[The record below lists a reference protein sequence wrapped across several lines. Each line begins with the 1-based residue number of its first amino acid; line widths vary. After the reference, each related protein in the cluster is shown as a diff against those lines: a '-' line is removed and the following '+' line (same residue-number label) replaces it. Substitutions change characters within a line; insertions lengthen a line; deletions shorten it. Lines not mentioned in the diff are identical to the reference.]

1 MVFHNTPPEGNIM
14 KSAHITDRVVRTAAD
29 GFAAGQ
35 GYCPDG
41 LDESA
46 IDALIAEVDQDL
58 AAATTVAQTRT
69 RHTFTDAQHAHRTR
83 RRTDRATLR
92 VLPVRL
98 DAATSAPE
106 GEAA

>member
-1 MVFHNTPPEGNIM
+1 MVFHNTPTEGHTM
-14 KSAHITDRVVRTAAD
+14 KSAHITNRVVRIAAD
-29 GFAAGQ
+29 GLAAGE

-41 LDESA
+41 LDETA
-46 IDALIAEVDQDL
+46 IDALIADVDQEL
-58 AAATTVAQTRT
+58 SAATAVAETRT
-69 RHTFTDAQHAHRTR
+69 RYAFIDPQRAHRTR

-98 DAATSAPE
+98 DTAALAPE